1 MPVSDAVFLTTA
13 VTLLG
18 LSWRSLR
25 HPRSHGFY
33 RLFGFLAIAAMGWL
47 SFPAW
52 GQPLERPWGVASS
65 VLMLLSLYLV
75 LHGLY
80 LLVRRGGR
88 RVREDQPANFAFEN
102 TQRLI
107 QEGPYRWI
115 RHPMY
120 AALLLFAWG
129 MFWKQP
135 DGWGLAAAL
144 VATLAALA
152 TAKAEEAENL
162 QTFGEAYRAYMA
174 RSWRFIPGLF

>member
-1 MPVSDAVFLTTA
+1 MTPLDLLCFVLAALLVAV
-13 VTLLG
+13 
-18 LSWRSLR
+18 SWRSLIR
-25 HPRSHGFY
+25 PRSHGFY
-33 RLFGFLAIAAMGWL
+33 RFFVFEATLLLAWRAIPVWFVDRYAWNQLISWLLLFTA
-47 SFPAW
+47 
-52 GQPLERPWGVASS
+52 
-65 VLMLLSLYLV
+65 
-75 LHGLY
+75 LY
-80 LLVRRGGR
+80 LLLHSLLMLRRAGQAAR
-88 RVREDQPANFAFEN
+88 PDQPANFAFEN
-102 TQRLI
+102 TLRLI